1 MRTDS
6 ANGETINI
14 GNDAEELE
22 IAALAERILRTAA
35 VTDEISPRYVSH
47 DPLSAHAQIYRRRR
61 LLGFKP

>member
-47 DPLSAHAQIYRRRR
+47 DPIIRPCPDISKATAAR
-61 LLGFKP
+61 L